1 MKPLVVG
8 LTLLL
13 SAGQANAEYRT
24 VLIQVKQDK
33 DRKTVV
39 TISSDEAKERK
50 SGISPDEAAKV
61 IAGMRGWGS
70 AVGVYVVS
78 ERDVARGDQ
87 KKLLAAIS
95 DNFWL
100 DLVSSGREVPKHVRD
115 HFLKP
120 ADGK

>member
-13 SAGQANAEYRT
+13 AAGQASAEYRT

-50 SGISPDEAAKV
+50 SAISPDEAVKV

-78 ERDVARGDQ
+78 DRTVSPADY
-87 KKLLAAIS
+87 KKVLTAIRANWWLGVVYS
-95 DNFWL
+95 DH
-100 DLVSSGREVPKHVRD
+100 VMPKYLWD
-115 HFLKP
+115 HFRTLTSP
-120 ADGK
+120 